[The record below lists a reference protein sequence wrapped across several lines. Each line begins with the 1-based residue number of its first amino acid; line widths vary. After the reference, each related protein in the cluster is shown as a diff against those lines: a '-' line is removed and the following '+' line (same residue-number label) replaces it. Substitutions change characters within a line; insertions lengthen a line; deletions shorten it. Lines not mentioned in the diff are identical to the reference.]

1 MKLVSIIVP
10 VYNLEDYILYNL
22 ESLENQTYR
31 NIEVIIVNDGST
43 DNSVHRINDY
53 IKGKN
58 LKYKVLNVQNG
69 GVSRARN
76 IGLKEAQGDYVL
88 LLDGDDRLK
97 PQAIERM
104 VATAEENEADICFTG
119 YEEFNDYNAP
129 PVDRYK
135 DHLGYLTK
143 AIPGYEAL
151 KKKLIKEI
159 WICTGNGL
167 YSGNLLR
174 SRDICYSEGM
184 AHGEDIEFIGKA
196 LFNANKVVSVTED
209 YTEILNRQ
217 SSAMHSKFSPK
228 HLDALKTNR
237 SFYNYV
243 NKNSINIAAEEI
255 GKIGLYIDFDY
266 VNIFLGA
273 VKKVFSEYRLTQPFK
288 AIRRVDE
295 LDINLKDI
303 DLGGVKNIIGK
314 FKKLEICIFQFSK
327 LLYFYCAKTLLA
339 IKERG

>member
-22 ESLENQTYR
+22 QSLENQTYR
-31 NIEVIIVNDGST
+31 NIEVIIVNDGSK
-43 DNSVHRINDY
+43 DNSLKKINEY
-53 IKGKN
+53 IKEKT
-58 LKYKVLNVQNG
+58 LKYKVLSVENG

-76 IGLKEAQGDYVL
+76 IGLKESQGDYVL

-97 PQAIERM
+97 PQAIESM
-104 VATAEENEADICFTG
+104 VATAEENGADICFAG
-119 YEEFNDYNAP
+119 YEEFNDYNQP
-129 PVDRYK
+129 PVDRYR
-135 DHLGYLTK
+135 DHLGYLPK

-167 YSGNLLR
+167 YSGDMLR
-174 SRDICYSEGM
+174 NSGIYYSEGM

-196 LFNANKVVSVTED
+196 LFNAKKVVSVTED

-217 SSAMHSKFSPK
+217 TSAMHSKFSPK
-228 HLDALKTNR
+228 NLDALKTNR

-243 NKNSINIAAEEI
+243 NRNLINIDPKEI
-255 GKIGLYIDFDY
+255 DKISLYIDFDY
-266 VNIFLGA
+266 ANIFLGA
-273 VKKVFSEYRLTQPFK
+273 VKKVFSEYRLIQPFK
-288 AIRRVDE
+288 AIRRVNE

-303 DLGGVKNIIGK
+303 DLGRVKNIIGK
-314 FKKLEICIFQFSK
+314 FKKLEISIFQFSK
-327 LLYFYCAKTLLA
+327 LLYFYCAKILLA